1 MVKTA
6 TNGQSILS
14 WKNGLSDTI
23 ASGGNMEGELISD
36 IQVWFGIREP
46 EWWPEDEE
54 EFEERFS
61 ILRENKIPKKRIIR
75 IKK

>member
-1 MVKTA
+1 
-6 TNGQSILS
+6 
-14 WKNGLSDTI
+14 
-23 ASGGNMEGELISD
+23 MEGELISD

-54 EFEERFS
+54 EFEERYS
-61 ILRENKIPKKRIIR
+61 ILRENKIPKKRKIR